1 MAQCGQDPA
10 TEPGVEGGAVDM
22 RGRSLVRIAVL
33 AQAVML
39 AGALIVPAGVAAAT
53 LGFTLNSPSLASV
66 NYSDLVTLRG
76 SYTCVNDGASNCPT
90 TIQSST
96 ATFSLRPAGGDTF
109 SNVGTVAS
117 SFTFTASGTGCPSTC
132 TSSFQLTYKAG
143 RAGSTP
149 LPPGVYDI
157 GLTATLSAGQQV
169 LLNGLTITAE
179 GTTTTYGGLTAA
191 MGNTSLALSANVV
204 DLDKGQ
210 QTGTG
215 IYSPDANLLGAGL
228 VTFALYDATNTTL
241 LVGPVSATLLGSGLT
256 TGSPTMVLPSS
267 GGTLKLRT
275 TFVGNSFY
283 TSSEDLD
290 TITVTAS
297 NTPPVLTVPAS
308 PIIKE
313 ATSSAGATVS
323 YSVSAAD
330 AEDEPDPTPACL
342 PASGS
347 TFPIG
352 DTTVSCTVSDT
363 GLLDDTDTFVVRVVD
378 SRNPG
383 VSVGTSESDNG
394 NGWYNVASN
403 DDAAGVTIELTTGD
417 AVGVTSLRCTDNG
430 DDLGALDPSGDSF
443 VVTDGS
449 HQVACTVLDAAG
461 NIGSDTA
468 TFQVDQTAPSIS
480 AELSSDPDAT
490 TGWWNA
496 ATGAPTVSFV
506 CSDGLSGIAAPGCP
520 DSYLFGE
527 GADQA
532 WNGTVSDNA
541 GNASTAGVT
550 DIDVDLAAPTG
561 ISFLGSDLANGE
573 SYYFGTVPAGP
584 TGCTATDPVSGLE
597 GCEVDGYSMLVGA
610 QSIAGTVRDDAG
622 NAATTI
628 LEYTVLP
635 WTLRGF
641 ANPIS
646 TTGVNTLKSGTSTN
660 LKLEGFAGQTEL
672 TSLES
677 IVGVL
682 QTQVSCGAA
691 LFVGETT
698 IVSSSKN
705 NPLSY
710 QGGQL
715 VAKWDAPSQPGTCW
729 IVSVVT
735 ADGSSLSATFKL
747 K

>member
-1 MAQCGQDPA
+1 
-10 TEPGVEGGAVDM
+10 VK
-22 RGRSLVRIAVL
+22 SL
-33 AQAVML
+33 
-39 AGALIVPAGVAAAT
+39 
-53 LGFTLNSPSLASV
+53 S
-66 NYSDLVTLRG
+66 
-76 SYTCVNDGASNCPT
+76 
-90 TIQSST
+90 
-96 ATFSLRPAGGDTF
+96 
-109 SNVGTVAS
+109 
-117 SFTFTASGTGCPSTC
+117 
-132 TSSFQLTYKAG
+132 
-143 RAGSTP
+143 
-149 LPPGVYDI
+149 
-157 GLTATLSAGQQV
+157 
-169 LLNGLTITAE
+169 
-179 GTTTTYGGLTAA
+179 
-191 MGNTSLALSANVV
+191 
-204 DLDKGQ
+204 
-210 QTGTG
+210 
-215 IYSPDANLLGAGL
+215 
-228 VTFALYDATNTTL
+228 
-241 LVGPVSATLLGSGLT
+241 
-256 TGSPTMVLPSS
+256 
-267 GGTLKLRT
+267 
-275 TFVGNSFY
+275 
-283 TSSEDLD
+283 
-290 TITVTAS
+290 
-297 NTPPVLTVPAS
+297 
-308 PIIKE
+308 
-313 ATSSAGATVS
+313 
-323 YSVSAAD
+323 
-330 AEDEPDPTPACL
+330 
-342 PASGS
+342 
-347 TFPIG
+347 
-352 DTTVSCTVSDT
+352 
-363 GLLDDTDTFVVRVVD
+363 
-378 SRNPG
+378 
-383 VSVGTSESDNG
+383 
-394 NGWYNVASN
+394 
-403 DDAAGVTIELTTGD
+403 
-417 AVGVTSLRCTDNG
+417 CTDNG

-449 HQVACTVLDAAG
+449 HEIACTVLDAAG
-461 NIGSDTA
+461 NTGSDTA

-490 TGWWNA
+490 TGWWNV

-550 DIDVDLAAPTG
+550 DIDVDLSAPTG

-584 TGCTATDPVSGLE
+584 TGCTATDSVSGLE

-646 TTGVNTLKSGTSTN
+646 TTGVNALKSGTSTN
-660 LKLEGFAGQTEL
+660 LKLEVFAGETEL